1 MAQTPFRFCLVG
13 SKYSQ
18 SPRLAASFS
27 SGSCLFR
34 LSRGHSVSSLL
45 LGGRSTV
52 ALDLG
57 PARHR
62 CDCVVALRLEKW
74 AGRTKREDKKREN
87 GCETR

>member
-1 MAQTPFRFCLVG
+1 MAQKTPLRFCLVG

-18 SPRLAASFS
+18 SRRLAASFS

-62 CDCVVALRLEKW
+62 CDCVVALRVEKW
-74 AGRTKREDKKREN
+74 AGGKIRTSKREDRN
-87 GCETR
+87 S